1 MASRRWGAGTGV
13 RMMDEHDETL
23 ELRVERVRADRAR
36 ALLAMQAVAN
46 VTGVPAAAMQSRCRV
61 NDEVRRARS
70 FAWYLS
76 HTEYGWPMYRVGAAF
91 DRDRTTVAK
100 ACHDVEDMRDDPAL
114 DGLLERV
121 GRGLAEITGVT
132 EAA

>member
-1 MASRRWGAGTGV
+1 
-13 RMMDEHDETL
+13 MDDHDETL

-36 ALLAMQAVAN
+36 ALLAMQAVAS
-46 VTGVPAAAMQSRCRV
+46 VTGVPAAVMQSRRRL

-70 FAWYLS
+70 LAWYLS
-76 HTEYGWPMYRVGAAF
+76 HTEYGWPLHRVGAAF

-100 ACHDVEDMRDDPAL
+100 ACREVEDLRDDPAL

-121 GRGLAEITGVT
+121 GRGLAEIAGRA